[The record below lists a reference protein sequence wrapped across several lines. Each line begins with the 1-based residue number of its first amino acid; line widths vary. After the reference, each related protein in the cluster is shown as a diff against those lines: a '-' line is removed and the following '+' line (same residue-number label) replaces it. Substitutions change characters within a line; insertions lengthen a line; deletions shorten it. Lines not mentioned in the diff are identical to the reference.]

1 MVKSVVGHV
10 NNAHCIKKL
19 SKEVRVER
27 KTRRVL
33 LKLLEV
39 VELGVEVNYK
49 NLSQK
54 QVQ

>member
-19 SKEVRVER
+19 SKEVQVEK

-33 LKLLEV
+33 LKLLKV

-49 NLSQK
+49 NLSQE